1 MSHALITSPDR
12 TLDRLQSLATRGAA
26 LYERALAEPMT
37 ARDLALA
44 IDLNQQYV
52 DILAELEDADL
63 TVRPV
68 TANPGGALV
77 EFTDIDGLA
86 DWLAGAME

>member
-1 MSHALITSPDR
+1 MYNALQTSPDR

-26 LYERALAEPMT
+26 LYERALTEPMT